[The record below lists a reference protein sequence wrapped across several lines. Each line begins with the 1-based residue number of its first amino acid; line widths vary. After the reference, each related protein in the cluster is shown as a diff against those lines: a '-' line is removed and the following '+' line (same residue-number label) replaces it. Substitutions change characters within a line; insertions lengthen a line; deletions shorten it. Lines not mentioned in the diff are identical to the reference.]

1 MTRIEHLTDKA
12 QLPAEQH
19 EEYDFI
25 FDTLHRV
32 GGPFGILLHSP
43 GLAEK
48 VCRAGKQVRLGS
60 DITMVERE
68 LALLTTSREKDASYE
83 WATHVEIAR
92 REGMSEAAITAIR
105 ENRPTAGLALE
116 EREIIDY
123 TRALLRTN
131 RVPQDMFDA
140 LIERHGPRWLVEI
153 TATIGQYQYIAA
165 INNAFE
171 VTPKAG
177 GEVLPIP
184 MPRLQP

>member
-1 MTRIEHLTDKA
+1 MTRIEHLTDKS
-12 QLPAEQH
+12 QLPPEQH
-19 EEYDFI
+19 GEYDTI
-25 FDTLHRV
+25 FETLHRV

-43 GLAEK
+43 GLAER
-48 VCRAGKQVRLGS
+48 VCLAGKQVRLGS
-60 DITMVERE
+60 QISMIERE
-68 LALLTTSREKDASYE
+68 LALLSTSREKDASYE

-92 REGMSEAAITAIR
+92 REGMSEDAITAIR
-105 ENRPTAGLALE
+105 ENLPTDDLPIE

-123 TRALLRTN
+123 ARTLLRTN

-171 VTPKAG
+171 VDPKPG
-177 GEVLPIP
+177 GEELPVP
-184 MPRLQP
+184 MPNA